1 MTPRMPAR
9 RGLRPA
15 FHVPLPVGRCAVTLQ
30 AVYGINH
37 MILHCTKPLLVS
49 NMIVARVD
57 EVAEREYEPWG
68 GRIVFALCD
77 SQRHLLILRNNR
89 VVGIIVYDSMPRC
102 AFPPRHYYPGAR
114 DMRHR
119 GIYLRSQRTV
129 HHRLHRA

>member
-9 RGLRPA
+9 HGLRPA

-30 AVYGINH
+30 AVYGINQ
-37 MILHCTKPLLVS
+37 MILHCKKSLLVS
-49 NMIVARVD
+49 NTIVARVD
-57 EVAEREYEPWG
+57 EVAERTKG
-68 GRIVFALCD
+68 RCRIVFALYD
-77 SQRHLLILRNNR
+77 SQRHMLILRNNR

-102 AFPPRHYYPGAR
+102 AFPPLHYYPGAR